1 MLERRSLKPIY
12 DQAEV
17 GQTPEFDIPFWTNL
31 VTMFS
36 TDGDQLELSAS
47 TSTEGAVV
55 TELVPD
61 TRPVAATARVT
72 VKITAAYLFMIPF

>member
-1 MLERRSLKPIY
+1 
-12 DQAEV
+12 
-17 GQTPEFDIPFWTNL
+17 
-31 VTMFS
+31 MFS

-55 TELVPD
+55 TELGPD

-72 VKITAAYLFMIPF
+72 VKMTAAYLFMIPF